1 MSEACLNATVA
12 FQEAGTPLCYMTDLR
27 ASSCF
32 CCSIALRARARSI
45 FLCSSSALVALLL
58 VDLLTAMECF
68 KQQALSNSENLSS
81 TFLVRSSRSPHLFE
95 PVAFKATLN
104 RS

>member
-1 MSEACLNATVA
+1 MSEACLNANV
-12 FQEAGTPLCYMTDLR
+12 EAGTPLCYMTDLR

-45 FLCSSSALVALLL
+45 FLCSSSASVALLL
-58 VDLLTAMECF
+58 VDLLTAMEWF

-81 TFLVRSSRSPHLFE
+81 NSLSGHQGLH
-95 PVAFKATLN
+95 TLLN
-104 RS
+104 P